1 MMTPVF
7 SPGPRGHLLYPID
20 PIDPIRNLG
29 RKPRLLLVDD
39 QPINIQALYA
49 LFADDYQV
57 FMATSGPQALSL
69 CRDQQ
74 PDLLLLDVQ
83 MPGMD
88 GYEVCRRLKADPELR
103 DLPVVFVTAHSDAQ
117 AETHGLELGAVDFI
131 SKPFN
136 PTVVRAR
143 VKTHLLLKLQGDL
156 LREMVFVDG
165 LTGVYNRRHFDAR
178 LASEFQRAKRNGSNL
193 GLLVAD
199 VDYFKRFNDYYGH
212 LAGDDA
218 LRRVAALMKDQ
229 LKRPGDFVSRFGG
242 EEFACVLP
250 ETDLFG
256 ALALSVG
263 IEAAVRAAQ
272 IPHATS
278 DVGAHLTIS
287 LGVAVM
293 GPKAERLAGEL
304 VEAADQQLYEA
315 KALGRG
321 RVCGKLLA

>member
-1 MMTPVF
+1 MTPTF
-7 SPGPRGHLLYPID
+7 SSDPSGHLLYPID
-20 PIDPIRNLG
+20 PIRSLG

-39 QPINIQALYA
+39 QPINIQVLHA

-57 FMATSGPQALSL
+57 FMATSGAQALKL
-69 CRDQQ
+69 CREQQ

-103 DLPVVFVTAHSDAQ
+103 DLPVVFVTALSDAQ
-117 AETHGLELGAVDFI
+117 AETWGLELGAVDFI

-143 VKTHLLLKLQGDL
+143 VKTHLLLKLQSDL

-178 LASEFQRAKRNGSNL
+178 LAAEFQRAKRNCNTI
-193 GLLVAD
+193 GLLVVD
-199 VDYFKRFNDYYGH
+199 VDYFKRFNDHYGH

-218 LRRVAALMKDQ
+218 LRRVAVLLKDQ

-250 ETDLFG
+250 ETDLDG
-256 ALALSVG
+256 ALALAVG

-272 IPHATS
+272 IPHAVS
-278 DVGAHLTIS
+278 DIAAHLTIS
-287 LGVAVM
+287 VGVAVM
-293 GPKAERLAGEL
+293 VPMAERLATEL
-304 VEAADQQLYEA
+304 VMAADQQLYEA

-321 RVCGKLLA
+321 RVCGKLLT